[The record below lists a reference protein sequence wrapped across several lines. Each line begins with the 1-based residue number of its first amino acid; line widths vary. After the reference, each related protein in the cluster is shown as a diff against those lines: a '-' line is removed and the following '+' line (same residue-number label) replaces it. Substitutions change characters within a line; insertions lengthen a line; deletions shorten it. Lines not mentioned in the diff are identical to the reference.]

1 MFLFSHSNMTSFS
14 DGPSA
19 RQVIK
24 QKRKIEQ
31 ALRLNIETANGTY
44 FGLQITSETEKLYVS
59 ALTYITYYDSMILC
73 NIHNHFLVW
82 IFQNFI
88 GMKNSYCF
96 HTKKIVWNI
105 HRRICEFFMLWFT
118 YEYFILCFE
127 YESSMNF
134 SYEVLKNSY

>member
-1 MFLFSHSNMTSFS
+1 MTSFS

-44 FGLQITSETEKLYVS
+44 FGIQITSETEKLYVS

-73 NIHNHFLVW
+73 NIHNHFLV
-82 IFQNFI
+82 
-88 GMKNSYCF
+88 
-96 HTKKIVWNI
+96 
-105 HRRICEFFMLWFT
+105 
-118 YEYFILCFE
+118 
-127 YESSMNF
+127 
-134 SYEVLKNSY
+134 